1 MKVLNNYVRGK
12 IENLRFKR
20 QPEKCLRERF
30 SGNFWKIEMRFPVSS
45 KNKQTNKQANNDKT
59 ERNQVTIWEIFIL
72 EQRLCLE
79 SWVKTQ
85 QMW

>member
-30 SGNFWKIEMRFPVSS
+30 SGNFWKIEMQFPVSS
-45 KNKQTNKQANNDKT
+45 KNKQTNKQTNKLTTTKQNGIRWSFEKSSFWNNA
-59 ERNQVTIWEIFIL
+59 FA
-72 EQRLCLE
+72 
-79 SWVKTQ
+79 
-85 QMW
+85 